1 MNGSK
6 FATRLMLLGAPG
18 AGKGTQAVRLVDE
31 LGIPQISTGDLL
43 RNAVAAGTALGKEA
57 QSYMGAGKLVPDE
70 LVLSLVVARLAEP
83 DAAKGY
89 ILDGFPRNLSQAEA
103 LVSRGIVLDR
113 VLSLDV
119 PKEALMER
127 LTGRRICRACQASY
141 HLSFNPTKV
150 EGICDR
156 CGGETYQRKDDSAD
170 VIANRLDVYEAQT
183 APLLDY
189 YEKMGILRRVNGTG
203 SIEGI
208 YAALKDALVM

>member
-1 MNGSK
+1 MSI
-6 FATRLMLLGAPG
+6 ATRLMLLGAPG

-43 RNAVAAGTALGKEA
+43 RNAVAQGTDLGKEA
-57 QSYMGAGKLVPDE
+57 QTYMAAGKLVPDE
-70 LVLSLVVARLAEP
+70 LVLSLVVARLSEP

-89 ILDGFPRNLSQAEA
+89 ILDGFPRNISQAEA
-103 LVSRGIVLDR
+103 LVARGIKLDR

-119 PKEALMER
+119 PKEELMGR

-141 HLSFNPTKV
+141 HLTFNPSKK
-150 EGICDR
+150 EGVCDR
-156 CGGETYQRKDDSAD
+156 CGGELYQRKDDSAD
-170 VIANRLDVYEAQT
+170 VIANRLEVYEAQT

-189 YEKMGILRRVNGTG
+189 YEKAGILRRIPGTG

-208 YAALKDALVM
+208 YAAIQNALVM

>member
-1 MNGSK
+1 MSI
-6 FATRLMLLGAPG
+6 ATRLMLLGAPG

-43 RNAVAAGTALGKEA
+43 RNAVAQGTDLGKEA
-57 QSYMGAGKLVPDE
+57 QTYMAAGKLVPDE
-70 LVLSLVVARLAEP
+70 LVLSLVVARLSEP

-89 ILDGFPRNLSQAEA
+89 ILDGFPRNISQAEA
-103 LVSRGIVLDR
+103 LVARGIKLDR

-119 PKEALMER
+119 PKEELIGR

-141 HLSFNPTKV
+141 HLTFNPSKK
-150 EGICDR
+150 EGVCDR
-156 CGGETYQRKDDSAD
+156 CGGELYQRKDDSAD
-170 VIANRLDVYEAQT
+170 VIANRLEVYEAQT

-189 YEKMGILRRVNGTG
+189 YEKAGILRRIPGTG

-208 YAALKDALVM
+208 YAAIQNALVM